1 MKKNELD
8 LPEQLN
14 KVANLFKVFGDFTRV
29 KILHCLQNKEL
40 NVGQICDIV
49 ELNTSAVSH
58 QLRVLRQSELV
69 KARKDGK
76 EVYYSLA
83 DDHVLIMLNTAL
95 EHINE

>member
-1 MKKNELD
+1 MKNNELD

-95 EHINE
+95 DHINE